1 MQRRLLLAAST
12 AAFLLIAIGI
22 GCTKLD
28 TTTLGA
34 DLITVDNVN
43 TFADTLT
50 VNATQGIFNDST
62 ILQKSDNHAIGVI
75 NNDPLFGKTDARIY
89 VQFKPTFY
97 PFYFGNAGDTVR
109 NDPRLGLST
118 GTNSG
123 FDSAFVTLSYK
134 GAWGDTSVM
143 GNIQQTFEVRAVND
157 DNFRLKTDTIRQLG
171 STPPMVENNVL
182 GTASITPQIIA
193 KKVLFGR
200 GLFKDSVI
208 NQIRIKLI
216 GQGATFAA
224 SLFNSQDSSSAGINN
239 GFKNDSIF
247 RSKYNGFEIRVINGS
262 SGNTLYYVNLGEAKS
277 RLEFHYHKIKNGVKD
292 TVVQSFQMYTT
303 RIGNIAASSSMNY
316 IKRDYSTGTLPAVNT
331 TTNNV
336 FIQTAPGTFANLN
349 IPGLTGYSNRIVHR
363 AFLIVEQTPDNAATD
378 NIYTPPPYLYLDLK
392 DTSLSSPQRYK
403 PVYFD
408 LTNAVPYNPDVTTVN
423 GLYHPFP
430 FGNVDIAL
438 FGGVALK
445 RFEPSGN
452 VFYRYEINLTRY
464 VQHIVTNGYKNY
476 DLRLYAPFNYIYP
489 QYLGT
494 QYIIPF
500 YNPIALGRVRVG
512 TGLNPNHK
520 MRMVVIYS
528 KV

>member
-1 MQRRLLLAAST
+1 MQRRLLLAASS

-22 GCTKLD
+22 SCTKLD
-28 TTTLGA
+28 TTTLGS

-62 ILQKSDNHAIGVI
+62 ILQKSDNHAVGLITTDV
-75 NNDPLFGKTDARIY
+75 LFGRTDARIY
-89 VQFKPTFY
+89 VQFKPTNY
-97 PFYFGNAGDTVR
+97 PFYFGNAGDTVK
-109 NDPRLGLST
+109 
-118 GTNSG
+118 NSSFVGGSPNAG
-123 FDSAFVTLSYK
+123 FDSAFICLSYK
-134 GAWGDTSVM
+134 GAWGDTSAN
-143 GNIQQTFEVRAVND
+143 GNIQQTFEVRAIND
-157 DNFRLKTDTIRQLG
+157 IGFRSKPDTIRQLG
-171 STPPMVENNVL
+171 SLPPNVVSNLL
-182 GTASITPQIIA
+182 GSAVITPQVIA
-193 KKVLFGR
+193 KKIIFGK
-200 GLFKDSVI
+200 GIFKDSVI
-208 NQIRIKLI
+208 NQIRIKLTAD
-216 GQGATFAA
+216 GATFAA
-224 SLFNSQDSSSAGINN
+224 ALFNGQDTSAAGINN
-239 GFKNDSIF
+239 GFRNDSIY
-247 RSKYNGFEIRVINGS
+247 RSKYNGFEIRVTNG
-262 SGNTLYYVNLGEAKS
+262 SGNTLYYVNLAETKS
-277 RLEFHYHKIKNGVKD
+277 RLEFHYRKTKNGVKD
-292 TVVQSFQMYTT
+292 TLVQSFQMYSTKT
-303 RIGNIAASSSMNY
+303 GSTAASSSMNY
-316 IKRDYSTGTLPAVNT
+316 IKRDYSTGNLPAINT
-331 TTNNV
+331 PTNNV

-363 AFLIVEQTPDNAATD
+363 AFLIIEQTPEISPSD

-392 DTSLSSPQRYK
+392 DTVPQRYK

-408 LTNAVPYNPDVTTVN
+408 LTNAIPYNPDVTTVN

-445 RFEPSGN
+445 RFEPAGN

-489 QYLGT
+489 QYLGI

-520 MRMVVIYS
+520 MRMVVVYS